1 MELLLEAHSGIAGD
15 MTLAALLDLGVAP
28 AALEAELR
36 KLALAE
42 PWTMEV
48 SRVTR
53 HGIVANHVRFL
64 VNGKPVEGP
73 YLASDKGHGHA
84 HGHDHEHGHAH
95 DHSHPHEHGPV
106 GPGGPHGHG
115 HGDDAHAHE
124 QAHGRTYGAIR
135 KLIDASGM
143 APGAKGR
150 AQKIFRIIGEAE
162 AKLHGIALDDVHFHE
177 VGSLDAILDI
187 CGVAAALELLKVER
201 IAALPLPVGGG
212 AVRMAHGMLPVPAP
226 ATLEILKGFPVR
238 RVPWRF
244 ETVTPTGAAIV
255 AALASPD
262 VPAAYRIDAIGY
274 GAGTKDP
281 QEVANLLRVFAVR
294 AEAQAGLESI
304 MVLETTV
311 DDSTPEQIAH
321 VLEKLRAQGA
331 LDAFAAPAFMKKGR
345 SGVHLTVLAAQ
356 GDADR
361 LSDVIFRESTTIG
374 IRRRAETRRVLP
386 RKAGTVS
393 TPWGEVAVK
402 TVELPGG
409 GTRST
414 PEYESCAALAAQT
427 GVALIDIY
435 RAAAARPAE

>member
-15 MTLAALLDLGVAP
+15 MTLAALLELGVTP

-42 PWTMEV
+42 AWTLEV
-48 SRVTR
+48 TRVTR

-73 YLASDKGHGHA
+73 YLASDKGAG
-84 HGHDHEHGHAH
+84 HGHDHDHDHDHGHPH
-95 DHSHPHEHGPV
+95 DHSHPHEHGPR
-106 GPGGPHGHG
+106 GPGGPH
-115 HGDDAHAHE
+115 AHDSDE
-124 QAHGRTYGAIR
+124 QGHGRTYGAIR
-135 KLIDASGM
+135 KLIDESGM
-143 APGAKGR
+143 AAGAKAR
-150 AQKIFRIIGEAE
+150 AQKIFRVIGEAE
-162 AKLHGIALDDVHFHE
+162 AKLHGIALDAVHFHE

-187 CGVAAALELLKVER
+187 CGVAAALEILKVER
-201 IAALPLPVGGG
+201 IWALPLPVGGG

-255 AALASPD
+255 AALASAEA
-262 VPAAYRIDAIGY
+262 PAAYRIDAIGY
-274 GAGTKDP
+274 GAGSKDP
-281 QEVANLLRVFAVR
+281 LEVANLLRVFAVR
-294 AEAQAGLESI
+294 AEAQTGLETI

-311 DDSTPEQIAH
+311 DDSTPEQVAH
-321 VLEKLRAQGA
+321 VLDKLRAQGA
-331 LDAFAAPAFMKKGR
+331 LDAFAVPAFMKKGR
-345 SGVHLTVLAAQ
+345 SGVHLTVLAAP

-361 LSDVIFRESTTIG
+361 LSDLIFRESTTIG
-374 IRRRAETRRVLP
+374 IRRRAETRRALP
-386 RKAGTVS
+386 RTAGTVK

-409 GTRST
+409 LRRST

-427 GVALIDIY
+427 GVPLIDIY
-435 RAAAARPAE
+435 RAAAGAG

>member
-1 MELLLEAHSGIAGD
+1 MQLLLEVHSGIAGD
-15 MTLAALLDLGVAP
+15 MTLAALLDLGLAP

-36 KLALAE
+36 KLALDE
-42 PWTMEV
+42 PWTLAV
-48 SRVTR
+48 TRVKR
-53 HGIVANHVRFL
+53 HGIVANHVQFL

-73 YLASDKGHGHA
+73 YLASDQGGHGH
-84 HGHDHEHGHAH
+84 HRHDHHHDHEHGH
-95 DHSHPHEHGPV
+95 PHGHGPH

-115 HGDDAHAHE
+115 HEEDAHAHDH
-124 QAHGRTYGAIR
+124 AHGRTYGAIR
-135 KLIDASGM
+135 KLIDESGL
-143 APGAKGR
+143 APGAKVR
-150 AQKIFRIIGEAE
+150 AQKIFRVIGEAE
-162 AKLHGIALDDVHFHE
+162 AKLHDIALDDVQFHE

-187 CGVAAALELLKVER
+187 CGVAAALDLLNVEG
-201 IAALPLPVGGG
+201 ISTLPLPVGGG
-212 AVRMAHGMLPVPAP
+212 AVRMAHGVLPVPAP

-255 AALASPD
+255 AALASPEP
-262 VPAAYRIDAIGY
+262 PAAYRIDAVGY

-294 AEAQAGLESI
+294 VEAQAGLETI
-304 MVLETTV
+304 MVLETTI
-311 DDSTPEQIAH
+311 DDATPEQVAH
-321 VLEKLRAQGA
+321 VLDKLRAQGA
-331 LDAFAAPAFMKKGR
+331 LDAFAVPAMMKKGR

-361 LSDVIFRESTTIG
+361 LSDLVFRESSTIG

-386 RKAGTVS
+386 RSAGTVK

-409 GTRST
+409 GRRST

-427 GVALIDIY
+427 GVPLIDIY
-435 RAAAARPAE
+435 RAAAAGAGE

>member
-15 MTLAALLDLGVAP
+15 MTLAALLDLGVTP

-42 PWTMEV
+42 PWAMEV

-73 YLASDKGHGHA
+73 YLASDKSVHGHEHA
-84 HGHDHEHGHAH
+84 HGHDHAHPHDHGHT
-95 DHSHPHEHGPV
+95 HPLEPGPR
-106 GPGGPHGHG
+106 GPGGHVHGG
-115 HGDDAHAHE
+115 PS
-124 QAHGRTYGAIR
+124 RTYGAIR
-135 KLIDASGM
+135 VLIDESGM
-143 APGAKGR
+143 APGAKAR
-150 AQKIFRIIGEAE
+150 AQKIFRVIGEAE
-162 AKLHGIALDDVHFHE
+162 AKLHGVALDEVHFHE

-201 IAALPLPVGGG
+201 LSALPLPIGGG

-255 AALASPD
+255 AALASPEP
-262 VPAAYRIDAIGY
+262 PAAYRIDAVGY

-304 MVLETTV
+304 MVLETTI
-311 DDSTPEQIAH
+311 DDSTPEQIAY

-331 LDAFAAPAFMKKGR
+331 LDAFAVPAFMKKGR
-345 SGVHLTVLAAQ
+345 SGVHVTVLAAP

-361 LSDVIFRESTTIG
+361 LSDLIFRESTTIG

-393 TPWGEVAVK
+393 TPWGDVAVK

-435 RAAAARPAE
+435 RAAAAGAGE